1 MSVTAITM
9 EGVLRLG
16 FSEVEALDA
25 VNAESVKDEALSRV
39 GEAAEFV
46 VDLSGVE
53 FVDSAGVGVLVALFK
68 TARRNGGRARASA
81 ACPRACGRCSRS
93 SGSIKSSR
101 STRIGR
107 TRSARSAAA
116 PRGRRRGTRR
126 SAPG

>member
-16 FSEVEALDA
+16 FSGVEALDA

-39 GEAAEFV
+39 GDAAEFV

-68 TARRNGGRARASA
+68 TARRNGGRARFCRVSA
-81 ACPRACGRCSRS
+81 GVRAVLEIIRLDQIFEIYEDWEDAVR
-93 SGSIKSSR
+93 
-101 STRIGR
+101 
-107 TRSARSAAA
+107 A
-116 PRGRRRGTRR
+116 
-126 SAPG
+126 